1 MRNIPVDI
9 YWRVI
14 ASVKLHFRCTYIR
27 DAADHRHPVFL
38 AHLTGIAIA
47 FLLIVSCGGSAAK
60 PDFTFAVSPT
70 SVTLGQGFTSV
81 AIMSGASP
89 LNGFQGPSVTVTLSG
104 LPPGATTQPMFPL
117 QVPVCGGDVN
127 LQVDCELLSPQF
139 TITTTDATP
148 LGTVTLTLRA
158 SSGSL
163 AHEATLTMVTAP
175 VVLAL
180 QQGTALYLESRANG
194 HTARIGLD
202 TAWGGAIVEVS
213 MDGTNF
219 VNRHDT
225 GRDVQPA
232 LYDGAAS
239 YPAWG
244 PGSAYGWNPVLA
256 GDAYGRGS
264 TVQMHTVS
272 PGSLYTQS
280 APLQWWPDNFGG
292 GASAPVAADMTF
304 EQTVTV
310 EPSAPLAFKV
320 HYKLIHNGTDTH
332 YNSGQEFP
340 AVYVNSTYTR
350 FAYYGGA
357 SPWSNGPLTTT
368 TVTEIPTNPSPA
380 ASFAPEHWGAL
391 VDAGNQ
397 GLAVYVPGQYPY
409 ENAWSFAGLSGS
421 GPLGNATIFM
431 LPSVVF
437 TISPGTVIEGD
448 VYLVPGDLSAARA
461 AIYAIH
467 QGLATADISAPLVNI
482 EQPAA
487 NATISGMASVSGW
500 AFDNVALDAVNVYV
514 DGIAMGSVSTGISRP
529 DIANA
534 YPHVAPSDSGWTFT
548 LDTTKLANG
557 VHSLTIHATDSAGNT
572 AINAPLSVAVSN

>member
-1 MRNIPVDI
+1 MT
-9 YWRVI
+9 
-14 ASVKLHFRCTYIR
+14 C
-27 DAADHRHPVFL
+27 L
-38 AHLTGIAIA
+38 AYRTGVAIA
-47 FLLIVSCGGSAAK
+47 FLLVASCGGSAAK

-70 SVTLGQGFTSV
+70 SVTVGQGATSEPV
-81 AIMSGASP
+81 MTGASP
-89 LNGFQGPSVTVTLSG
+89 LNGFQGSVTVTLSG
-104 LPPGATTQPMFPL
+104 LPPGATTQPSFPL
-117 QVPVCGGDVN
+117 LVPACGGDPNMVA
-127 LQVDCELLSPQF
+127 DCAQFSPQF
-139 TITTTDATP
+139 IITTTDATP
-148 LGTVTLTLRA
+148 LGSATLTLRA

-163 AHEATLTMVTAP
+163 DHEVTLTLVTVPGVQAS
-175 VVLAL
+175 
-180 QQGTALYLESRANG
+180 QQGTMLYLESRANG

-225 GRDVQPA
+225 GREVQPA

-239 YPAWG
+239 YPDWG
-244 PGSAYGWNPVLA
+244 PGSAYGWDPVLA

-264 TVQMHTVS
+264 AVLMHTVS

-280 APLQWWPDNFGG
+280 APLQWWPDSFGG
-292 GASAPVAADMTF
+292 GAGAPVAADMTF

-310 EPSAPLAFKV
+310 DPSAPFVFKV

-340 AVYVNSTYTR
+340 AVYVNSTYTT

-368 TVTEIPTNPSPA
+368 TATEIPTSPVPA
-380 ASFAPEHWGAL
+380 AKFAPEHWGAL

-409 ENAWSFAGLSGS
+409 ENAWSFAGQSGS
-421 GPLGNATIFM
+421 GPLGNVTVYM
-431 LPSVVF
+431 LPTVVF
-437 TISPGTVIEGD
+437 TISPGAVIEGD

-461 AIYAIH
+461 AIYGIH
-467 QGLATADISAPLVNI
+467 QGLPAADISAPLINI

-487 NATISGMASVSGW
+487 NATISGMATVSGW
-500 AFDNVALDAVNVYV
+500 AFDNVALDGVSVYV
-514 DGIAMGSVSTGISRP
+514 DGIAMGSVLTGISRP
-529 DIANA
+529 DVANA
-534 YPHVAPSDSGWTFT
+534 YPHVAPPDSGWTFA
-548 LDTTKLANG
+548 LDTAKLANG

-572 AINAPLSVAVSN
+572 AINAPIKVTVSN